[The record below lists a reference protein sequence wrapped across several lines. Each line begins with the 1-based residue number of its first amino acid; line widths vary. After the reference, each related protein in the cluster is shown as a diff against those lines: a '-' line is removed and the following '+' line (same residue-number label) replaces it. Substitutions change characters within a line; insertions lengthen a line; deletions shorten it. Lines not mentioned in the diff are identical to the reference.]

1 MENTEIEALET
12 IPAGHKMAVKD
23 ICEGADVIKY
33 GFRIGTA
40 KEDIKAGQ
48 WVHTHNI
55 KTALEICWNT
65 NMNSIHMEEKKKN
78 NRGMPHSLV
87 FRDRMEKSVSEMR
100 SGLFRRLAVSTIL
113 QLPWQNG
120 RMQR

>member
-55 KTALEICWNT
+55 KTALGDLLEYKYEPV
-65 NMNSIHMEEKKKN
+65 HMEEN
-78 NRGMPHSLV
+78 NRGCHIPWFS
-87 FRDRMEKSVSEMR
+87 EIGWKKPVSEMK

>member
-1 MENTEIEALET
+1 MKKGEKDLIGKHEIEALET

-48 WVHTHNI
+48 WFTRTISKLH
-55 KTALEICWNT
+55 LEICWNT
-65 NMNSIHMEEKKKN
+65 NMNRYIWKKK
-78 NRGMPHSLV
+78 
-87 FRDRMEKSVSEMR
+87 
-100 SGLFRRLAVSTIL
+100 
-113 QLPWQNG
+113 
-120 RMQR
+120 